1 MHADAP
7 RSACAAQALVSAG
20 EVVYHGRRAL
30 PPGEHARDAAL
41 ASKMLSHT
49 APTAGDVE
57 RYYVG
62 GSTHGTPPN
71 GNRAYR

>member
-1 MHADAP
+1 M
-7 RSACAAQALVSAG
+7 QALVSAG
-20 EVVYHGRRAL
+20 EVVYHGHRAL
-30 PPGEHARDAAL
+30 PPHERAADAAL

-62 GSTHGTPPN
+62 GGASGTPPTS
-71 GNRAYR
+71 RDAVPP